1 MTTRGGRGS
10 SNKNIN
16 SPQAA
21 ISPNSSFRRQNTR
34 TAGGTGGAARLERK
48 VTKQMTGAI
57 TGENSEPITPNI

>member
-21 ISPNSSFRRQNTR
+21 LSPNSSFKRQNTR
-34 TAGGTGGAARLERK
+34 TIGGTGGAARLDRK
-48 VTKQMTGAI
+48 NTKQMTGAV
-57 TGENSEPITPNI
+57 TGENSEPMTPNI